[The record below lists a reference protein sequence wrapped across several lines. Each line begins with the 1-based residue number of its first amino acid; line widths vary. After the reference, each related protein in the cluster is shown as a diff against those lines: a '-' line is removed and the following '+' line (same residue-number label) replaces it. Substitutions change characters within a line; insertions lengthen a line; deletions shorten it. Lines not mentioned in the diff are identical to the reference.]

1 VSKVSILI
9 LTYNEEANLPACLES
24 VRWSDDIH
32 VVDSGSTDRTLEI
45 ARAAGAHLYTHPFE
59 NFSRQRNWALANA
72 RFRHQWVLSLDAD
85 EVVPPELA
93 EEIERAVAAAPADV
107 NGYAVRWKVLFLG
120 RWLQHVSQY
129 NSFWFLRLY
138 RHRATRYEDRQVN
151 AYALVEGKTGRLE
164 NPLVHDNRK
173 GLTALVE
180 KFNRY
185 AALEAEETLRLRG
198 GRSETG
204 LPARLGSVEAE
215 RRRRLK
221 QLYMRLPFRATIKF
235 FYLFVVCRGFLDGLP
250 GFFYAALMAEQEFL
264 IAANVATRKRGLP
277 IC

>member
-1 VSKVSILI
+1 MANVSILI

-32 VVDSGSTDRTLEI
+32 VVDSSSTDCTLEL

-93 EEIERAVAAAPADV
+93 EEIERATAAAPADV
-107 NGYAVRWKVLFLG
+107 NGYAMRWKVLFLG

-138 RHRATRYEDRQVN
+138 RHRAARYEDRQVN

-164 NPLVHDNRK
+164 NLLVHDNRK
-173 GLTALVE
+173 GLTDLVE

-198 GRSETG
+198 GRNETG
-204 LPARLGSVEAE
+204 LPARLAGAEAE
-215 RRRRLK
+215 RRRRWK
-221 QLYMRLPFRATIKF
+221 QLYMRLPFRAPIKF
-235 FYLFVVCRGFLDGLP
+235 FYLFIVCRGFLDGLP
-250 GFFYAALMAEQEFL
+250 GVFYAALMAGQEFL
-264 IAANVATRKRGLP
+264 IAANVATRKRGLL
-277 IC
+277 IH